1 MRSRRFVASSAFVA
15 LIAVSLAAQPAS
27 KGGAASITEA
37 DTRVWLEYLASD
49 ALEGRATY
57 TEGLGLAA
65 AYIADHL
72 RQWGVK
78 PVGDNGTYFQ
88 TVKVLGVR
96 TTSRSSVTVEVNG
109 KTKTFEDGEAISLPR
124 NMGGKQTV
132 VADNVQFAGY
142 ALSMP
147 ADGYDDYASFDPKGQ
162 VLIWLG
168 ESPASVGERAGR
180 LVSSRAR
187 IAVER
192 GAVATIA
199 PEGVGS
205 ARGGRRGSGQP
216 PSTSSGQG
224 PSTSSGQAPSTSSG
238 QAPSAG
244 SGQAPSTSSGQ
255 GPSTSSGQGS
265 GRGGRAAADD
275 GDFTTV
281 QRLDT
286 RVPPAVIAK
295 DEFYEFLFSGSEIK
309 YAELKDKA
317 TKGEPMPAFALKGVK
332 LTINIDADYEVT
344 RTRHTRNVV
353 GIVEG
358 SDPKLKNTYV
368 LYGAHYDHT
377 GLREGQPRNNQDPN
391 DRINNGADDDG
402 SGTVAL
408 MALARAF
415 ALGERPK
422 RSILFVW
429 HAGEESGLLGSRY
442 NADYPIVPLESMV
455 AQINID
461 MIGRNR
467 DDDPKQSN
475 TVYVVGSDR
484 ISTELH
490 NINEEANRSLAQ
502 PVTLDYEL
510 NDPADPQS
518 FYTRSDHYSYAA
530 KGVPIIF
537 FFTGTHPDYH
547 QASDTV
553 DKILFDKLVRI
564 TRLAYETGRR
574 VANLD
579 RPPVRDNKGPRVGRT
594 VKGKI
599 DITQK

>member
-15 LIAVSLAAQPAS
+15 LIAVSLAAQPAP

-37 DTRVWLEYLASD
+37 DTRTWLEYISSD

-65 AYIADHL
+65 AYIADNL

-78 PVGDNGTYFQ
+78 PAGDNGTYFQ
-88 TVKVLGVR
+88 AVKVLGVR
-96 TTSRSSVTVEVNG
+96 TVSRSSVTVDVNG
-109 KTKTFEDGEAISLPR
+109 QTRTFKDGEGIALPR
-124 NMGGKQTV
+124 NMGGNQTI

-147 ADGYDDYASFDPKGQ
+147 AAGHDDYAAFDPKGKA
-162 VLIWLG
+162 VIWLG
-168 ESPASVGERAGR
+168 SSPASVGDSAGR

-192 GAVATIA
+192 GAIATIG
-199 PEGVGS
+199 PEGVSGRG
-205 ARGGRRGSGQP
+205 AR
-216 PSTSSGQG
+216 PST
-224 PSTSSGQAPSTSSG
+224 
-238 QAPSAG
+238 G
-244 SGQAPSTSSGQ
+244 SGQAAATPPAT
-255 GPSTSSGQGS
+255 PPAATPPANQGS
-265 GRGGRAAADD
+265 GRGGRGPADD

-286 RVPPAVIAK
+286 KVPPAVTAN

-317 TKGEPMPAFALKGVK
+317 AKGEPMPPFALKGVK
-332 LTINIDADYEVT
+332 LTFNIEADYNIT

-358 SDPKLKNTYV
+358 SDPKLKNTYM

-377 GLREGQPRNNQDPN
+377 GLREGLPRNTSQNPA
-391 DRINNGADDDG
+391 DRINNGADDNG

-408 MALARAF
+408 LALARAF
-415 ALGERPK
+415 VLGERPK

-429 HAGEESGLLGSRY
+429 HAGEESGLLGSKY
-442 NADYPIVPLESMV
+442 SADFPVVPLESMV

-467 DDDPKQSN
+467 DDDPKQAN

-490 NINEEANRSLAQ
+490 NINEEANQSLQQ

-530 KGVPIIF
+530 KGIPIIF

-547 QASDTV
+547 QPSDTV

-579 RPPVRDNKGPRVGRT
+579 HAPVRDNKGPRVGRT

>member
-15 LIAVSLAAQPAS
+15 LIAVSLAAQPS
-27 KGGAASITEA
+27 SQGGAASITEA
-37 DTRVWLEYLASD
+37 DTRAWLEYLASD

-72 RQWGVK
+72 RQWGVR
-78 PVGDNGTYFQ
+78 PAGDNGTYFQ

-96 TTSRSSVTVEVNG
+96 TVSRSSVTVDVNG
-109 KTKTFEDGEAISLPR
+109 QSKTFKDGEGISLPR
-124 NMGGKQTV
+124 NMGGNQTI
-132 VADNVQFAGY
+132 VADTVQFAGY

-147 ADGYDDYASFDPKGQ
+147 ADGHDDYASFDPKGKA
-162 VLIWLG
+162 LIWLG
-168 ESPASVGERAGR
+168 ASPSSTAERAGR

-192 GAVATIA
+192 GAIATIA
-199 PEGVGS
+199 PQGIGAS
-205 ARGGRRGSGQP
+205 RGNR
-216 PSTSSGQG
+216 PST
-224 PSTSSGQAPSTSSG
+224 PAATTPATPPTN
-238 QAPSAG
+238 
-244 SGQAPSTSSGQ
+244 
-255 GPSTSSGQGS
+255 QGS
-265 GRGGRAAADD
+265 GRAGRDTADD

-286 RVPPAVIAK
+286 KVPPAVTASE
-295 DEFYEFLFSGSEIK
+295 EFYEFLFSGSEIK
-309 YAELKDKA
+309 YAELKEKA
-317 TKGEPMPAFALKGVK
+317 AKGETMPPFALKGVR
-332 LTINIDADYEVT
+332 LTFNIDAEYQII

-358 SDPKLKNTYV
+358 SDPKLKNTYM

-377 GLREGQPRNNQDPN
+377 GLREGQPRNHNQDPN

-429 HAGEESGLLGSRY
+429 HAGEESGLLGSKY
-442 NADYPIVPLESMV
+442 NADFPVVPLESMV

-490 NINEEANRSLAQ
+490 NINEEANQSLPQ

-547 QASDTV
+547 QVSDTV